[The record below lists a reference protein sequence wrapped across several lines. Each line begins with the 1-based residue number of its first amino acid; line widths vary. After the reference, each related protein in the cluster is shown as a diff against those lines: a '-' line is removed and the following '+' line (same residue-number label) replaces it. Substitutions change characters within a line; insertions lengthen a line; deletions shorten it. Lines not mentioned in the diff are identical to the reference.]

1 MYDNELMHYGVLGM
15 KWGVRRNK
23 AKAYQKSVKKLNRIR
38 DKVNKRQ
45 KAANDAFDR
54 AERKSQGLFSNPK
67 KSARAFDNAVKYQT
81 KADRMQNKGIKWY
94 KRMEQEFSKV
104 DVNIDSKSAK
114 LGQQWLEDQRR
125 RSQMLKSQ
133 AIYRRVKG

>member
-1 MYDNELMHYGVLGM
+1 MGC
-15 KWGVRRNK
+15 
-23 AKAYQKSVKKLNRIR
+23 
-38 DKVNKRQ
+38 
-45 KAANDAFDR
+45 
-54 AERKSQGLFSNPK
+54 
-67 KSARAFDNAVKYQT
+67 
-81 KADRMQNKGIKWY
+81 MQNKGIKWY

>member
-1 MYDNELMHYGVLGM
+1 
-15 KWGVRRNK
+15 
-23 AKAYQKSVKKLNRIR
+23 
-38 DKVNKRQ
+38 
-45 KAANDAFDR
+45 
-54 AERKSQGLFSNPK
+54 
-67 KSARAFDNAVKYQT
+67 
-81 KADRMQNKGIKWY
+81 
-94 KRMEQEFSKV
+94 MEQEFSKV